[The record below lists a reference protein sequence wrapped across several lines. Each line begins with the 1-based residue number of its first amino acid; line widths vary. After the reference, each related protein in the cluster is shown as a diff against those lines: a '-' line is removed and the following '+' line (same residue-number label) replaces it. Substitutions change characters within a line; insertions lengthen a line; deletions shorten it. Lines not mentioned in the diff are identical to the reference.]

1 MSFRSL
7 GAFLVRRRRW
17 VLVAALIFFI
27 GAGAYGGDVAKS
39 LTTGGFNQES
49 AESTQALRYLDET
62 LGQGTPNVVL
72 LVTSERP
79 GVTVDDPT
87 VVAAGTAVTN
97 ELAGVEHMTQ
107 AQSYWTLG
115 SAPPLRSTEG
125 DSALVF
131 GHLDGNDDEVS
142 ERIDA
147 VVERFD
153 RADDVVAVKVG
164 GQAAAYREVGT
175 TIEHDLRIA
184 EMIALPI
191 TLLVLVFVFRSVV
204 AALLPL
210 LGGAFAIV
218 GTFVV
223 LKLLAQVTS
232 VSIFSLNLTTAL
244 GLGLAIDYSLFV
256 VSRYRE
262 ERANGLEPHDAVIA
276 TVSTAGRSVLFSG
289 LTVAVSLS
297 ALLLFPL
304 PFLKSFAY
312 AGIPV
317 VAMAVIG
324 SVLVLPSLIAVLGD
338 RVNALS
344 IGHRATVQPNLT
356 QSFWYRSAK
365 RVMRRPGIVAVA
377 ATALLLVLALPFLRI
392 AMGLPDDR
400 VLPADASSREVGDA
414 IRDDYD
420 SNEAFG
426 LTVVLPGSQV
436 ADADLDRYA
445 VALSATP
452 DVARVDAR
460 TGIYIK
466 GKLALPAGPLT
477 ERFNT
482 TEGEWISVVPAVEPV
497 SSAGEQLAHA
507 VRAVPAPAAERLV
520 GGFSAEL
527 VDTKDGIF
535 SKLPWALGFIAVATF
550 VLLLLSFGSVL
561 VAAKAIVLNTLSL
574 TATFG
579 AMVWIF
585 QDGHFADALNFTP
598 TGMLDLTTPLLMFC
612 IAFGMSMDYE
622 VFLISRIKEEHDR
635 TGDNDES
642 VAIGLARCG
651 RIITAAAA
659 TIAVVFVAFASSQI
673 TFIKLFGIGLALAV
687 VMDATIIR
695 ATLVPAFMKL
705 AGSANWWTPAWLQRV
720 IDRVGLSE
728 VESPAE
734 TTGSVLSGPS
744 APLRPADA
752 STAADLTLA
761 EPASVVDLDGASYRP
776 AEGVSSNGDRPEPA
790 VPGGSS

>member
-17 VLVAALIFFI
+17 VLVAALLFFI
-27 GAGAYGGDVAKS
+27 AAGAYGGDVSKS
-39 LTTGGFNQES
+39 LTTGGFSQES
-49 AESTQALRYLDET
+49 AESAQALRYLDDT
-62 LGQGTPNVVL
+62 LHQGTPNVVV
-72 LVTSERP
+72 LVTAEGGR
-79 GVTVDDPT
+79 TVDDPA
-87 VVAAGTAVTN
+87 VAEAGRAVTQ
-97 ELAGVEHMTQ
+97 ELAGVEHMAQ
-107 AQSYWTLG
+107 AQSYWSLG
-115 SAPPLRSTEG
+115 AAPPLRSSTG

-131 GHLDGNDDEVS
+131 GHLEGDDDQVS

-147 VVERFD
+147 VVEQFD
-153 RADDVVAVKVG
+153 RSNDVVTVQVG

-191 TLLVLVFVFRSVV
+191 TLLVLIFVFRSVV
-204 AALLPL
+204 AAMLPL

-262 ERANGLEPHDAVIA
+262 ERAKGLEPPDAVIA
-276 TVSTAGRSVLFSG
+276 TVATAGRSVVFSG

-324 SVLVLPSLIAVLGD
+324 SVLVLPALVAVLGD
-338 RVNALS
+338 RINALS
-344 IGHRATVQPNLT
+344 IGHRATAQPDLT
-356 QSFWYRSAK
+356 RSFWYRSAK
-365 RVMRRPGIVAVA
+365 RVMRRPGIVAIA

-392 AMGLPDDR
+392 TMGLPDDR
-400 VLPADASSREVGDA
+400 VLPVGAATRQVGDT

-426 LTVVLPGSQV
+426 LTVVLPGAQV
-436 ADADLDRYA
+436 PDADLDAYA
-445 VALSATP
+445 VALSSTP

-460 TGIYIK
+460 TGIYLH

-477 ERFNT
+477 QRFDT
-482 TEGEWISVVPAVEPV
+482 SEGEWLSVVPAVEPV
-497 SSAGEQLAHA
+497 SSAGEQLAKA
-507 VRAVPAPAAERLV
+507 VRAVPAPAPERLV

-535 SKLPWALGFIAVATF
+535 SKLPWALGFIALATF

-585 QDGHFADALNFTP
+585 QDGHLADRLNFTP

-635 TGDNDES
+635 TGDNDEA
-642 VAIGLARCG
+642 VAVGLARSG

-659 TIAVVFVAFASSQI
+659 TIAVVFIAFATSQI

-705 AGSANWWTPAWLQRV
+705 AGNANWWTPAWLQTV

-728 VESPAE
+728 VEAAPTEGTASAAAAGSPVAVGVDRAGEAE
-734 TTGSVLSGPS
+734 QV
-744 APLRPADA
+744 
-752 STAADLTLA
+752 
-761 EPASVVDLDGASYRP
+761 EHVVDLDGDSYRP
-776 AEGVSSNGDRPEPA
+776 AEPVSSNGDRPEPA